1 MARQKGQLNKKT
13 KENAVKAIKSNLKH
27 LSFAELESF
36 IALAQRYK
44 KEKLGEEELRL
55 IKEKERIEQELT
67 ELKVFDKKVN

>member
-13 KENAVKAIKSNLKH
+13 KENALKVIKSNLKN
-27 LSFAELESF
+27 LSYAELDSF

-55 IKEKERIEQELT
+55 IKEKEQIEKKLID
-67 ELKVFDKKVN
+67 LKSFDEKVN